1 MCFQAGRKAD
11 VLSFYWLTFTV
22 RNDLPMRYFLFILFL
37 HVGSIAASSQD
48 DLFIRSTVERLK
60 NAKDYSLKVAEA
72 MPADKY
78 DFRPTPV
85 EMSFGGMLMHMA
97 ENLLYISTEF
107 VSTDRGK
114 AMGAMPTDSSKA
126 NTIKTLSAA
135 YDAAIATV
143 AALPKENLP
152 DSVAFFA
159 GKLTKMQ
166 MINILSDHQTHHRG
180 QLIVYLRLNG
190 ILPPR
195 YIAW

>member
-1 MCFQAGRKAD
+1 MKHC
-11 VLSFYWLTFTV
+11 
-22 RNDLPMRYFLFILFL
+22 FLFLFL
-37 HVGSIAASSQD
+37 CIICFSAKAQE

-78 DFRPTPV
+78 DFKPTPS

-107 VSTDRGK
+107 VSSDRGR

-126 NTIKTLSAA
+126 SVIKTLSAA
-135 YDAAIATV
+135 YDNAIATV
-143 AALPKENLP
+143 AALPKENLA

-180 QLIVYLRLNG
+180 QLIVCLRLNG
-190 ILPPR
+190 IVPPR

>member
-1 MCFQAGRKAD
+1 MLKAD
-11 VLSFYWLTFTV
+11 IYSQNHLLMK
-22 RNDLPMRYFLFILFL
+22 RCLLFL
-37 HVGSIAASSQD
+37 LLHVAGITAMAQD

-60 NAKDYSLKVAEA
+60 NAKEYSIKMAEA
-72 MPADKY
+72 MPAEKY
-78 DFRPTPV
+78 DFKPTPS

-107 VSTDRGK
+107 VSSDRGR

-126 NTIKTLSAA
+126 SVIKTLMAA
-135 YDAAIATV
+135 YDNAIATV
-143 AALPKENLP
+143 AALPKENLA

-180 QLIVYLRLNG
+180 QLVVYLRLNG
-190 ILPPR
+190 IVPPR

>member
-1 MCFQAGRKAD
+1 
-11 VLSFYWLTFTV
+11 
-22 RNDLPMRYFLFILFL
+22 
-37 HVGSIAASSQD
+37 
-48 DLFIRSTVERLK
+48 
-60 NAKDYSLKVAEA
+60 
-72 MPADKY
+72 
-78 DFRPTPV
+78 
-85 EMSFGGMLMHMA
+85 MHMA

-135 YDAAIATV
+135 YDAAIAAV
-143 AALPKENLP
+143 AALPKENLA

-180 QLIVYLRLNG
+180 QLVVYLRLNG